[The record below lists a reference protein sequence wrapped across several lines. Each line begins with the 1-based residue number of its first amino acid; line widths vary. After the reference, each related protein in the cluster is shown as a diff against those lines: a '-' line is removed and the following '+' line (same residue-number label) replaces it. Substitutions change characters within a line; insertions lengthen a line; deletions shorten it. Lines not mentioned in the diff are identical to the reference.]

1 MKCIFVVQSW
11 LKHHSSS
18 FSVTWSSEII
28 LIYWFAAP
36 EIFLIII
43 NVGNS
48 CAASYFGETLFSG
61 LFDDKEVQKNSIYL
75 K

>member
-1 MKCIFVVQSW
+1 MYFCECKADLSIIPPVFR
-11 LKHHSSS
+11 
-18 FSVTWSSEII
+18 VTWSSEII

-61 LFDDKEVQKNSIYL
+61 LFDEKEVQKNSIYL